1 MARRRE
7 YDRIM
12 RSNMNEQQRE
22 AALQQRRER
31 QRSIS
36 STERLARREQDRC
49 RLETESDEQRE
60 ARFVVLHKDG
70 C

>member
-1 MARRRE
+1 
-7 YDRIM
+7 
-12 RSNMNEQQRE
+12 MNEQQRE
-22 AALQQRRER
+22 AALQQRREG

-36 STERLARREQDRC
+36 STERLARREQDQC

>member
-1 MARRRE
+1 
-7 YDRIM
+7 
-12 RSNMNEQQRE
+12 MNSKEKLHFNNAENDNGQL
-22 AALQQRRER
+22 AN
-31 QRSIS
+31 
-36 STERLARREQDRC
+36 TEGLARREQDQY

>member
-1 MARRRE
+1 MQLLLHVMYHIVKNGLARQRE

-22 AALQQRRER
+22 AALQQRREQ

-36 STERLARREQDRC
+36 STERLARR
-49 RLETESDEQRE
+49 
-60 ARFVVLHKDG
+60 
-70 C
+70 